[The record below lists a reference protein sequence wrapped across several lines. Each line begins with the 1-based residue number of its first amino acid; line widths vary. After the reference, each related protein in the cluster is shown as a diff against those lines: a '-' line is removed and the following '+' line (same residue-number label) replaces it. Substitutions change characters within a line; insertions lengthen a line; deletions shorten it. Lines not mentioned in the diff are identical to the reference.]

1 MTMRQVSGL
10 LKVINKSD
18 LIDFY
23 NSILSY
29 RAFQGAKLPSLNEF
43 LDLSLSEG
51 PKDQKDEK
59 VFDEKTDKFL
69 EEQALKRLEEGRKN
83 V

>member
-18 LIDFY
+18 LVEFY
-23 NSILSY
+23 NSLLSY
-29 RAFQGAKLPSLNEF
+29 GTIHGAKLPTLNEF
-43 LDLSLSEG
+43 LGASLN
-51 PKDQKDEK
+51 KDQDA
-59 VFDEKTDKFL
+59 VPQFDDATDKIL
-69 EEQALKRLEEGRKN
+69 EAEALKRLNERRNQN